1 MEPIGKNISFVS
13 EGSYLGNNMG
23 GGKYLL
29 ESVLIFCASLQC
41 CRIAYLLSPNC
52 LPCFH
57 PFSAQILF
65 SVQALLKSMSSWKHG
80 WTDSLD
86 FLILWKLDENIIWS
100 RMSYYLAAL
109 GTVSNFS
116 GSHQLSA
123 DLALRFLQCSDR
135 LGVEHLSQYC
145 PAQCVTSFLYPHIKI
160 NKHLCTLG
168 VEFKA
173 WFWTVHSVARPRG
186 APLPTCGV
194 SWPWGHARSLGC
206 CPGVFVPA
214 PPPLPLLWHPAHGH
228 HRAPQRCRRWR
239 VSAWGAAV
247 CPAADDDSLGWCCSF
262 PRGSH
267 QDKLGWWGCL
277 AKESKSKGKM
287 YVLSINAALE

>member
-123 DLALRFLQCSDR
+123 DPALR
-135 LGVEHLSQYC
+135 
-145 PAQCVTSFLYPHIKI
+145 PAVQWQAGCWAFITVLPCTICVTSFLYPHIKI

-173 WFWTVHSVARPRG
+173 
-186 APLPTCGV
+186 
-194 SWPWGHARSLGC
+194 
-206 CPGVFVPA
+206 
-214 PPPLPLLWHPAHGH
+214 
-228 HRAPQRCRRWR
+228 
-239 VSAWGAAV
+239 
-247 CPAADDDSLGWCCSF
+247 
-262 PRGSH
+262 
-267 QDKLGWWGCL
+267 
-277 AKESKSKGKM
+277 
-287 YVLSINAALE
+287 